1 MNKLILNIVFILSCV
16 TLYGSTTIK
25 EKDTAYYTYFQNLKQ
40 LEYKN
45 AKYHTKYI
53 KNEQVASLLNDLAE
67 ILYYR
72 DDYASKKVN
81 PLEVD
86 TISNRV
92 MSSISFLN
100 LGYISLYTNSNNS
113 KAFNYFSKAYQ
124 SSLELENI
132 ELRKVC
138 LLAILEFYRQEI
150 LQSNDLYKKY
160 LKEYS
165 TIADQPIDH
174 FWIILYEIIFY
185 TKSKDLNN
193 RFFDKIKKLERLSNL
208 NKFNDQCL
216 SRFDIQK
223 AYKFEVLNQKDS
235 SVFYYQDIIQKN
247 LNQPFNK
254 HLVFKSLIR
263 LSEVH
268 AKEKKYAMALHS
280 INKAEKYK
288 NNSDT
293 LKSMFYLL
301 RYQSKNLEKLHRY
314 KEAYDALKKSL
325 EIEYDLD
332 YRKNTLQN
340 SKLEIQLK
348 TTEKEKKIVQLL
360 NTNLKSEAN
369 RVRNRNLFIG
379 AISFI
384 VIGLVIAFLV
394 YKNSKRKQH
403 IVEQQHEI
411 ELQKT
416 EKLLKEQELSAIDA
430 MISGQEKERQRLA
443 NDLHDNL
450 GSTLATIKLH
460 FQHLRNNKDNPKIQ
474 NIEELYSKT
483 DTLLEDAYQK
493 VRTIAHEKNSGV
505 MANQGL
511 LLAIKNLAKKVSNS
525 NLLVEVQDYGLEQR
539 LDNALEI
546 TIFRMI
552 QELITN
558 AIKHAKATEIHISLT
573 NHDSLLNIIVEDNGK
588 GFDAKVLPK
597 KEGMG
602 LANTEKRIEHLE
614 GTFEIDSTI
623 GKGTNIIIN
632 IPI

>member
-1 MNKLILNIVFILSCV
+1 M
-16 TLYGSTTIK
+16 YGSTSIK
-25 EKDTAYYTYFQNLKQ
+25 EKDTVYNTYFQNLKQ

-45 AKYHTKYI
+45 AKYHTKHI
-53 KNEQVASLLNDLAE
+53 KNEQIASLLNNLAE

-72 DDYASKKVN
+72 DDYDFKKDLT
-81 PLEVD
+81 LEVD
-86 TISNRV
+86 TISNPV
-92 MSSISFLN
+92 ISSISFLN

-113 KAFNYFSKAYQ
+113 KAFNYFSKAYR
-124 SSLELENI
+124 SSLELENT
-132 ELRKVC
+132 ELRKAC

-160 LKEYS
+160 LKEYRS
-165 TIADQPIDH
+165 IADQPIDH

-185 TKSKDLNN
+185 TKSKDLDN
-193 RFFDKIKKLERLSNL
+193 RFFYKIKELERLSNL
-208 NKFNDQCL
+208 NKFNDQCI

-223 AYKFEVLNQKDS
+223 AYKFEILNQKDS
-235 SVFYYQDIIQKN
+235 SVFYYQNIIQKN
-247 LNQPFNK
+247 VSLPFNK

-268 AKEKKYAMALHS
+268 AKEKKYAMALQS

-314 KEAYDALKKSL
+314 KEAYNTLKKSL

-340 SKLEIQLK
+340 SELEIQLK
-348 TTEKEKKIVQLL
+348 TAEKEKKIVQLL

-384 VIGLVIAFLV
+384 AIGLLIALLL
-394 YKNSKRKQH
+394 YKNIKRKQR
-403 IVEQQHEI
+403 IAEQQHEI

-430 MISGQEKERQRLA
+430 MILGQEKERQRLA

-450 GSTLATIKLH
+450 GSTLATVKLH

-483 DTLLEDAYQK
+483 DTLLEEAYQK

-511 LLAIKNLAKKVSNS
+511 LLAIKNLAKKVSNG

-552 QELITN
+552 QELVTN

-573 NHDSLLNIIVEDNGK
+573 NHNSLLNIIVEDNGI
-588 GFDAKVLPK
+588 GFDTKVLPK

-602 LANTEKRIEHLE
+602 LATIEKRVEHLE
-614 GTFEIDSTI
+614 GTFEMDSTI

>member
-1 MNKLILNIVFILSCV
+1 MNKITLNIVFILSCI
-16 TLYGSTTIK
+16 TLYGSTSIK
-25 EKDTAYYTYFQNLKQ
+25 EKDTVYNTYFQSLKQ

-45 AKYHTKYI
+45 AKYHTKHI
-53 KNEQVASLLNDLAE
+53 KNKQVASLCNNLAE

-72 DDYASKKVN
+72 DDYAFKKG
-81 PLEVD
+81 LTLDVD
-86 TISNRV
+86 TISNPV
-92 MSSISFLN
+92 ISSISFLN

-124 SSLELENI
+124 SSLELENT
-132 ELRKVC
+132 ELRKAC

-165 TIADQPIDH
+165 TIADQPIDR

-185 TKSKDLNN
+185 TKSKDLDN

-208 NKFNDQCL
+208 NKFNDQCI

-223 AYKFEVLNQKDS
+223 AYKFEILNQKDS
-235 SVFYYQDIIQKN
+235 SVFYYQNIIQKN
-247 LNQPFNK
+247 VNQPFNK

-314 KEAYDALKKSL
+314 KEAYNTLKKSL

-348 TTEKEKKIVQLL
+348 TAEKEKKIVQLL
-360 NTNLKSEAN
+360 NTNLQSEAN

-384 VIGLVIAFLV
+384 VIGLVIVFLV
-394 YKNSKRKQH
+394 YKNSKRKQR

-450 GSTLATIKLH
+450 GSTLATVKLH
-460 FQHLRNNKDNPKIQ
+460 FQHLRNNKNNPKIQ

-483 DTLLEDAYQK
+483 DTLLEEAYQK

-511 LLAIKNLAKKVSNS
+511 LLAIKNLAKKVSNA

-558 AIKHAKATEIHISLT
+558 TIKHAKATEIHISLT

-602 LANTEKRIEHLE
+602 LATIEKRVEHLE

-623 GKGTNIIIN
+623 EKGTNIIIN